1 MRRSIPAFTI
11 SFTLLPW
18 PLCVAL
24 ALAQQTE
31 TDNFELSGTVINA
44 ATGEP
49 VSRALVQMQAST
61 ERAQFAGAD
70 GTFVFKKLARGRYN
84 LTASKPGFFSQQQL
98 GRWSA
103 WRNSFQDVPSEKDV
117 VLKLTP
123 EGIIY
128 GEVKNESG
136 EPVEGITV
144 RAQRWQTENGR
155 KTLQNARDA
164 ATDDEGNFRLAE
176 LLPGSYHLSFVPANR
191 GGWVIYD
198 KLNRKKQMDQGY
210 GAQFYPGV
218 PDVESATAIE
228 LRAGAAVHITEAL
241 SRQRVF
247 EVAGVVRG
255 ATPVG
260 GFNLALM
267 NAGGDMVQR
276 TVRIDPKSGEFQI
289 PGVPA
294 GTYMLT
300 ASAQA
305 PNENVPQELQ
315 VQLTATQLIHLKSD
329 LAGLVLD
336 LGRGISM
343 EVQVYGGI
351 PPAGTANGP
360 QVMVQLISKEF
371 LQNSRGTIVPPQN
384 GEQRSAARIED
395 VSPGTYTVEA
405 SPNQP
410 AYIASLRC
418 GSVDLLRDD
427 LTITPGAV
435 LPPIEVT
442 LEKDG
447 AQLSVKVM
455 EKGQPAAAAVV
466 IYSEEYPRRS
476 VQTQTNETGSFSQ
489 GNLAPGTYQV
499 IAVKDALDLEFRN
512 PAAMKRYLEH
522 ASAVTLQSGGAE
534 TSVRVEVQELPE
546 RHR

>member
-1 MRRSIPAFTI
+1 MRRSIPALTI
-11 SFTLLPW
+11 SFTLLTW
-18 PLCVAL
+18 LLCVAP
-24 ALAQQTE
+24 ARAQKTE
-31 TDNFELSGTVINA
+31 TDNFEVSGIVINA

-49 VSRALVQMQAST
+49 VSRALVQMQAAT
-61 ERAQFAGAD
+61 GKAQFAGAD
-70 GTFVFKKLARGRYN
+70 GRFVFKNLARGRYN
-84 LTASKPGFFSQQQL
+84 LTVSKPGFFSEQQL
-98 GRWSA
+98 GRWNA
-103 WRNSFQDVPSEKDV
+103 WRNSFEDVPSEKEV

-128 GEVKNESG
+128 GEVKNEGG
-136 EPVEGITV
+136 EPVEGVTV

-155 KTLQNARDA
+155 KNLQNARDA

-176 LLPGSYHLSFVPANR
+176 LTPGSYHLSFVPANR
-191 GGWVIYD
+191 GGWVTYD
-198 KLNRKKQMDQGY
+198 KLNRKKQTDQGY

-218 PDVESATAIE
+218 ADVESATAIE
-228 LRAGAAVHITEAL
+228 LQAGARVHITQAL
-241 SRQRVF
+241 SRQRLF

-255 ATPVG
+255 ATSVG
-260 GFNLALM
+260 GFNLTLM
-267 NAGGDMVQR
+267 NASGDMVQR

-294 GTYMLT
+294 GTYMLS

-305 PNENVPQELQ
+305 PNENGPQELQ
-315 VQLTATQLIHLKSD
+315 MQLTAMQMIHLKSD
-329 LAGLVLD
+329 LGGLVLS
-336 LGRGISM
+336 LGRGIAIG
-343 EVQVYGGI
+343 VQVYGGI
-351 PPAGTANGP
+351 PPVGTADVP

-371 LQNSRGTIVPPQN
+371 LQNSRGTMVPPQN
-384 GEQRSAARIED
+384 GEPRPAARIED
-395 VSPGTYTVEA
+395 IPPGTYTVEA

-427 LTITPGAV
+427 LTIAPGGA

-442 LEKDG
+442 LRNDG
-447 AQLSVKVM
+447 AQLSVKVT

-476 VQTQTNETGSFSQ
+476 VLTQTNETGTFSQ
-489 GNLAPGTYQV
+489 GNLAPGKYQV

-512 PAAMKRYLEH
+512 PAAMEKYLEH
-522 ASAVTLQSGGAE
+522 ASAVTLQSGGGE
-534 TSVRVEVQELPE
+534 TSVRVEVQELQE
-546 RHR
+546 SQR

>member
-1 MRRSIPAFTI
+1 MRRSIPAFI
-11 SFTLLPW
+11 VSFTVLPW
-18 PLCVAL
+18 LLGVAA

-31 TDNFELSGTVINA
+31 TENFEVSGMVINA

-49 VSRALVQMQAST
+49 VSRALVQMQAGT
-61 ERAQFAGAD
+61 GKAQFAGAD
-70 GTFVFKKLARGRYN
+70 GTFVFRNLARGRYN
-84 LTASKPGFFSQQQL
+84 LTASKPGFFSEQQL
-98 GRWSA
+98 GLWNA
-103 WRNSFQDVPSEKDV
+103 WRNSFQDVPSEKEV

-136 EPVEGITV
+136 EPVEGVMV

-155 KTLQNARDA
+155 KSLQNGGEA

-176 LLPGSYHLSFVPANR
+176 LTPGSYHLSFVPANR
-191 GGWVIYD
+191 GGWVTYD
-198 KLNRKKQMDQGY
+198 KLHRRKQTNQGY
-210 GAQFYPGV
+210 GPQFYPGV
-218 PDVESATAIE
+218 ADVESATAIE
-228 LRAGAAVHITEAL
+228 LRAGATVHITQAL
-241 SRQRVF
+241 SRQPLF

-260 GFNLALM
+260 GFSLTLM
-267 NAGGDMVQR
+267 NASGDMVQR
-276 TVRIDPKSGEFQI
+276 IVGIDPKSGEFQI

-294 GTYMLT
+294 GTYLLA

-305 PNENVPQELQ
+305 PNGNGPQELQ
-315 VQLTATQLIHLKSD
+315 VQLTATRLIQLKSD
-329 LAGLVLD
+329 LAGLVLI
-336 LGRGISM
+336 LGRGISVG
-343 EVQVYGGI
+343 VQVYGGI
-351 PPAGTANGP
+351 PPVETTNVP

-371 LQNSRGTIVPPQN
+371 LHNSRGTMVPPQN
-384 GEQRSAARIED
+384 GEPRPAARIED
-395 VSPGTYTVEA
+395 IPPGTYTVEA

-427 LTITPGAV
+427 LTIAPGGV

-442 LEKDG
+442 LGKDG

-476 VQTQTNETGSFSQ
+476 VLTQTNETGAFSQ
-489 GNLAPGTYQV
+489 GNLAPGKYQV
-499 IAVKDALDLEFRN
+499 IAVKDALDLEFRS
-512 PAAMKRYLEH
+512 PGAMEKYLEH

>member
-1 MRRSIPAFTI
+1 MRRSIPAFTV

-18 PLCVAL
+18 LWGLAA

-31 TDNFELSGTVINA
+31 TENLEVSGVVINA

-49 VSRALVQMQAST
+49 VSRALVQMQAAT
-61 ERAQFAGAD
+61 GKAQFAGAD
-70 GTFVFKKLARGRYN
+70 GTFVFKNLARGRYN
-84 LTASKPGFFSQQQL
+84 LTASKPGFFSEQQL
-98 GRWSA
+98 GRWNA
-103 WRNSFQDVPSEKDV
+103 WRNSFQDVPSEQEV

-136 EPVEGITV
+136 EPVEGVTV

-155 KTLQNARDA
+155 KSLQNAGEA

-176 LLPGSYHLSFVPANR
+176 LTPGSYHLSFVPANR
-191 GGWVIYD
+191 GGWVTYD
-198 KLNRKKQMDQGY
+198 KLNRRKQTDQGY

-218 PDVESATAIE
+218 ADVESATAIE
-228 LRAGAAVHITEAL
+228 LRAGATVHITEAL
-241 SRQRVF
+241 SRQRLF

-260 GFNLALM
+260 GFNLTLM
-267 NAGGDMVQR
+267 NASGDMVQK

-289 PGVPA
+289 PGVPT
-294 GTYMLT
+294 GTYMLA

-305 PNENVPQELQ
+305 PNENGPQELQ
-315 VQLTATQLIHLKSD
+315 VQLTAMQLIHLKSD
-329 LAGLVLD
+329 LAGLVLT
-336 LGRGISM
+336 LGRGMSM
-343 EVQVYGGI
+343 GVQVYGGI
-351 PPAGTANGP
+351 PPVETTNMP

-371 LQNSRGTIVPPQN
+371 LQNSRGTMVPPQN
-384 GEQRSAARIED
+384 GEPRPAARIED
-395 VSPGTYTVEA
+395 IPPGTYTVEA

-410 AYIASLRC
+410 VYIASLRC

-427 LTITPGAV
+427 LTIAPGGV

-442 LEKDG
+442 LGNDG
-447 AQLSVKVM
+447 ARLSVKVM

-476 VQTQTNETGSFSQ
+476 VLTETNETGAISQ
-489 GNLAPGTYQV
+489 GNLAPGKYQV

-512 PAAMKRYLEH
+512 PGAMEKYLEH
-522 ASAVTLQSGGAE
+522 ASAVTLQSGGGE

-546 RHR
+546 RHP

>member
-371 LQNSRGTIVPPQN
+371 LQNSRGTIVPPQK

-522 ASAVTLQSGGAE
+522 ASAVTLQSGGGE
-534 TSVRVEVQELPE
+534 TSVLVEVQELQE
-546 RHR
+546 RQP